1 METGL
6 IKNYSERIKKR
17 DENERKILA
26 FLKTEIYT
34 TAKILSDLLDFK
46 AVSSVYSVLKRME
59 KNGVLIKKEIIL
71 DGVKNFGLYGITSHG
86 ALLALTEDEDPFK
99 ILTFQPSKIAI
110 NTLQH
115 RLDIQKIR
123 VSAEKMGFEWK
134 ALHNVKSESKSKL
147 PDALLKVDGVI
158 YPIEIERVAK
168 SPKRYK
174 EIAERYKNHFSER
187 GWGGVLYL
195 FPNEQLKNR
204 VIRIF
209 KAVLNESDFLNK
221 FKFKT
226 YDEFLGGGI

>member
-1 METGL
+1 MGKGL
-6 IKNYSERIKKR
+6 IQSYEERMNKR
-17 DENERKILA
+17 DENERKIIC

-34 TAKILSDLLDFK
+34 TAKILAKLLDFK
-46 AVSSVYSVLKRME
+46 GVSSVYSILKRME
-59 KNGVLIKKEIIL
+59 KNGLLLKKEIIL
-71 DGVKNFGLYGITSHG
+71 DGVKDFSLYGITSHG
-86 ALLALTEDEDPFK
+86 ALLALDENEDPFK

-147 PDALLKVDGVI
+147 PDALLKVNGVVF
-158 YPIEIERVAK
+158 PVEVERVAK

-174 EIAERYKNHFSER
+174 EIAERYQKHLSER

-204 VIRIF
+204 VVRIF
-209 KAVLNESDFLNK
+209 QAVLVDESINRFE
-221 FKFKT
+221 FKT
-226 YDEFLGGGI
+226 YDEFLGGGL